1 MQTSQKCHGLLKI
14 SHYLIL
20 KCHNSVTFQKLFHI
34 YGSRRGFAA
43 AIPRRKQ
50 RTDFLKFCP
59 LFSAV
64 YLFEKRDAVL
74 S

>member
-1 MQTSQKCHGLLKI
+1 MSQFCDI
-14 SHYLIL
+14 S
-20 KCHNSVTFQKLFHI
+20 NI
-34 YGSRRGFAA
+34 YGGRRGFAA
-43 AIPRRKQ
+43 AISRRKQ